1 MLQNKKNKEDKENDD
16 ADLFCKLL
24 AKQLK
29 DFPKDERE
37 EIMYEIHGL
46 ILDKRR
52 RCRDRVSQPSI
63 SPSIYVRS
71 SSAHSFT
78 YSNESPR
85 NIIPPD
91 QLIVQQ
97 PSLYVDTPPSQI
109 VINRPSSSR
118 SSYNIT
124 TPPQNFNK
132 QRSHQTLPVIN
143 QQPTLYCYTSPPHR
157 PSSSRSSYRTPTPP
171 QNFEQEISHESP
183 FISNNVQILPQET
196 IQPETNILL
205 EAFEKATTEQN

>member
-1 MLQNKKNKEDKENDD
+1 MALKRRTNNPPELQEASKQMSTAFTTLNSMLQNKKNKEDKENDD
-16 ADLFCKLL
+16 ADLYCKLL

-63 SPSIYVRS
+63 SPSIYDRS

-109 VINRPSSSR
+109 VINRP
-118 SSYNIT
+118 
-124 TPPQNFNK
+124 
-132 QRSHQTLPVIN
+132 
-143 QQPTLYCYTSPPHR
+143 
-157 PSSSRSSYRTPTPP
+157 
-171 QNFEQEISHESP
+171 
-183 FISNNVQILPQET
+183 
-196 IQPETNILL
+196 
-205 EAFEKATTEQN
+205 